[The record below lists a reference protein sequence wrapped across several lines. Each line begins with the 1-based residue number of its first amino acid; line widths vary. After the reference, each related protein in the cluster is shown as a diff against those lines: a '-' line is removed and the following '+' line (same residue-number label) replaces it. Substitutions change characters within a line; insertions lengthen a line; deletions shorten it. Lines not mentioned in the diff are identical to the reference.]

1 MLNLIQREQI
11 NIMNTIKNKAP
22 FGAPPS
28 LHWRSKS
35 LVRSAIEIC
44 LLHFFICKLAVM
56 RPTLCLLWRGQ
67 SHSADVNLCLFIN
80 FQFQGHEESG
90 NIFSLEHLDTFH
102 MYRFKPDTRDIWH
115 ILPGATFIDLEQVD
129 VRKVCTIYDIVALE
143 NFVKCT

>member
-11 NIMNTIKNKAP
+11 NIMNTIKKKAP

-56 RPTLCLLWRGQ
+56 KPTLCFLWRRQ
-67 SHSADVNLCLFIN
+67 PHSADVNLCLFLN
-80 FQFQGHEESG
+80 FQFQGHKEPG
-90 NIFSLEHLDTFH
+90 NIFLLWSTSILSICIDWSLITVIFH
-102 MYRFKPDTRDIWH
+102 IFCLGLLSLTWNRLMSERF
-115 ILPGATFIDLEQVD
+115 
-129 VRKVCTIYDIVALE
+129 AL
-143 NFVKCT
+143 FVI